1 MYYYTYLL
9 INPTTDKMYI
19 GQRHCKCHPND
30 DINYMGSSKHVPTNE
45 CDKIVL
51 SIFTASEEA
60 LKEEIELH
68 AKYNIAVNP
77 NFYNKAKQT
86 SIKFDTTGTTFKL
99 SKAHCKNIS
108 KATTGVPKNLTKEQH
123 DALKYRISK
132 IHTTE
137 IREKAASTL
146 RKNGSNK
153 GIKNSQFS
161 PWYISTDKVTYLFT
175 DISKYEKAIQDGFK
189 SKKHYIDLQRKLKG
203 TNHKHKI
210 YGSITAIGNLPK
222 QYKI

>member
-9 INPTTDKMYI
+9 INPITDRMYI

-30 DINYMGSSKHVPTNE
+30 DIDYMSSSKYVPKNE

-51 SIFTASEEA
+51 SIFTTSEDA
-60 LKEEIELH
+60 LKEEIRLH
-68 AKYNIAVNP
+68 AKYDVAVNP

-99 SKAHCKNIS
+99 SKAHRQSIS
-108 KATTGVPKNLTKEQH
+108 KATTGVSKTLTKKQR
-123 DALKYRISK
+123 DALKCRISK
-132 IHTTE
+132 IHTSK
-137 IREKAASTL
+137 IREKAAATL
-146 RKNGSNK
+146 RKNGSNA

-161 PWYISTDKVTYLFT
+161 PWYISTEKVTYLFLS
-175 DISKYEKAIQDGFK
+175 ISKYEKAIQDGFK

-203 TNHKHKI
+203 NKHRHKI
-210 YGSITAIGNLPK
+210 YGNITAIGNLPK